1 MILIKDLK
9 YVIGAICCF
18 IISYFIAPF
27 GEQYQGATGYIYE
40 YGWLFSMGFC
50 LTIIIGLFLL
60 TIVVVNNYEVRN

>member
-40 YGWLFSMGFC
+40 MGFY
-50 LTIIIGLFLL
+50 LTIIIGLLLL